1 MPKINIKPMS
11 SRATLSLLIAQARQ
25 NLGDIID
32 YTASWL
38 KEGAIGSSEWK
49 VVGKNNTI
57 VTVSFSEPLPDGTL
71 LTDSPNKL
79 LLETIQKQVFC
90 VRAGYLSPRVDHPTW
105 LKYVR
110 FYINLASWQLL
121 YRDRYQPQTCGFK
134 LINENA
140 CEVLIENYCECGW
153 AGVLQLIPRLSEYF
167 CTLIDEE
174 YDGEK
179 LTQLQVTKIID
190 HLKVNNLYI
199 KKGNIKND
207 EIGLVSRD
215 YLANAL
221 STRATAFNN
230 MYVRTFL
237 RQFEASLQQPLL
249 AEGVSIRAQHKSH
262 KTAIF
267 DTDRTWEITKKSL
280 IQFLILLKNLAEGN
294 INLPEVMP
302 SFKFDPKEHMKKH
315 NIRIDGHTKKIPYSI
330 GMYALDKAIQWIM
343 VYGKA
348 IVGATL
354 EIISAFHNI
363 PPGELKGRSNRHLQ
377 RQKIFEQII
386 SSYSTQPYEGLP
398 AQPLIDALNISKLTS
413 QSHQECTSKNMTFA
427 VALEC
432 FVAACA
438 LVIGFTKPIRINELS
453 TILRDSLSYQT
464 NEEGAFIRQ
473 PILKKR
479 VPIAP
484 NIRRPIPYIASVAVQ
499 LLAVLG
505 NGLKGIYQDT
515 SPHSE
520 HLFYFPSSRGFN
532 QPSGK
537 GVDARIDYAMRSF
550 CDIIEIPVDI
560 YGRRWYIKVH
570 EMRKF
575 FIVTMYNHAKVY
587 ADDAIRHQAGQD
599 DPRYL
604 HDYLSG
610 DVPEEEIIKYNIE
623 NIEDKLIELE
633 LGNLNESENQG
644 LVALYK
650 QILSTMNITS
660 LKSRNKFEFD
670 QFLQALLA
678 SDGLLITTYT
688 IRLTTYESEVFD
700 TEIALKYGEAQD
712 EKFHR

>member
-11 SRATLSLLIAQARQ
+11 SRATLSLLIEQARQ
-25 NLGDIID
+25 NLEGTIT
-32 YTASWL
+32 YSASWL
-38 KEGAIGSSEWK
+38 KAGGIGSREWK
-49 VVGKNNTI
+49 VVGKNNAI
-57 VTVSFSEPLPDGTL
+57 VTINFSESLPDGSL
-71 LTDSPNKL
+71 LTDPHNKL

-90 VRAGYLSPRVDHPTW
+90 VRAGYLSPRVDHSTW
-105 LKYVR
+105 MKYVR
-110 FYINLASWQLL
+110 FYINIASWQCL
-121 YRDRYQPQTCGFK
+121 YKERYQPQTFGFK

-140 CEVLIENYCECGW
+140 FEVLIEQYCEGGW
-153 AGVLQLIPRLSEYF
+153 AGILQIIPRLCELF
-167 CTLIDEE
+167 CELIDEE
-174 YDGEK
+174 YRDEK
-179 LTQLQVTKIID
+179 LTQPQIAKIIN
-190 HLKVNNLYI
+190 HLKTNNLYVR
-199 KKGNIKND
+199 KGNIKNC

-215 YLANAL
+215 YLAKIL
-221 STRATAFNN
+221 GIHVTAFNHI
-230 MYVRTFL
+230 YIRTFL
-237 RQFEASLQQPLL
+237 RQFEVSLQQSILI
-249 AEGVSIRAQHKSH
+249 EGVRIRAQHTSH

-267 DTDRTWEITKKSL
+267 DKDKTGEITRKSL
-280 IQFLILLKNLAEGN
+280 IQFLILLKSLAEGN
-294 INLPEVMP
+294 SNLPDVMP
-302 SFKFDPKEHMKKH
+302 NFKFDHKEHIKKY
-315 NIRIDGHTKKIPYSI
+315 NIRMDGHTKKIPYSI
-330 GMYALDKAIQWIM
+330 GMYALDKAVQWIM

-354 EIISAFHNI
+354 EIINAFHNI

-386 SSYSTQPYEGLP
+386 SSYNTQPFEGLP
-398 AQPLIDALNISKLTS
+398 AQPLTDALNISKLTS
-413 QSHQECTSKNMTFA
+413 QSHRESTSKKMTFA

-438 LVIGFTKPIRINELS
+438 LVIGFTKPIRINELGA
-453 TILRDSLSYQT
+453 ILRDSLSYQT
-464 NEEGAFIRQ
+464 NDEGAFIRQ

-505 NGLKGIYQDT
+505 NGLKEIYQDT

-537 GVDARIDYAMRSF
+537 RVDSRINNAMRSF

-560 YGRRWYIKVH
+560 YKRRWYIKIH

-633 LGNLNESENQG
+633 LGNLNENENQG

-678 SDGLLITTYT
+678 SDGLLISTYT